1 MLICAAAI
9 QLTFGLKHD
18 MLNYFRKIYVLKN
31 EYRLGS
37 YTQLLERNLNDE
49 GICFSW
55 SNFAKEYNDYM
66 DGENVG
72 LHEMA
77 RALTYVNFTVQD
89 GLDDSFKSKFRAF
102 PPLARSI
109 LEKGQ
114 AGASILLDKY
124 AATSYEDFW
133 AHMSKHFLIVSS
145 QSGNNCP
152 VVCQPLP
159 ATEPGSDNQGQD
171 PAPWGEWSTRRFKYF
186 LK

>member
-89 GLDDSFKSKFRAF
+89 GWTIPSKANSVHFR
-102 PPLARSI
+102 PL
-109 LEKGQ
+109 
-114 AGASILLDKY
+114 
-124 AATSYEDFW
+124 
-133 AHMSKHFLIVSS
+133 
-145 QSGNNCP
+145 
-152 VVCQPLP
+152 
-159 ATEPGSDNQGQD
+159 QD
-171 PAPWGEWSTRRFKYF
+171 PY
-186 LK
+186 